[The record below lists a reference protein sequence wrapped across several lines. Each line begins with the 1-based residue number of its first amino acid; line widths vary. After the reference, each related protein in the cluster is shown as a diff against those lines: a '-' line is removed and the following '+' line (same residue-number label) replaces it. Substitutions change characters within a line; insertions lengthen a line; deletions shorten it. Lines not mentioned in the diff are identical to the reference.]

1 MAMHKNTYIERVLI
15 ALNPD
20 GSFKGAHQESLRVIT
35 DDAGTVLGATQLG
48 AVALTAESLALA
60 LPAQGALLAQLA
72 AITAER
78 DALIASAAAP
88 PSDAL

>member
-20 GSFKGAHQESLRVIT
+20 GSFKGAHQESLQVIT
-35 DDAGTVLGATQLG
+35 DDAGAVLGATQLG

-88 PSDAL
+88 PSDVL